1 MLQAE
6 SIEKTWSQIL
16 KVAPQEAILRRIK
29 IRPGLLDI
37 LVTLIFKSVLVFLF
51 RIFWQLKIKGREF
64 LPSGG
69 PYLICPNHAS
79 YLDGF
84 AVFSSLTFRSAIN
97 TFFLGYSD
105 IFEHPSVSWGNKLA
119 RLIPIDPN
127 THLTEAMQAVSFV
140 LSEKK
145 IACIFPEGRRSIDEN
160 IAEFKKG
167 VGILIKEL
175 GVPVIPVYIQGSHQS
190 WPRGNLLP
198 RLYPLKVTFGKP
210 ILAAELLRNKEQG
223 QSLDDYEA
231 IAQALR
237 EEVLK
242 LVC

>member
-1 MLQAE
+1 
-6 SIEKTWSQIL
+6 
-16 KVAPQEAILRRIK
+16 
-29 IRPGLLDI
+29 
-37 LVTLIFKSVLVFLF
+37 
-51 RIFWQLKIKGREF
+51 
-64 LPSGG
+64 
-69 PYLICPNHAS
+69 
-79 YLDGF
+79 
-84 AVFSSLTFRSAIN
+84 
-97 TFFLGYSD
+97 
-105 IFEHPSVSWGNKLA
+105 
-119 RLIPIDPN
+119 
-127 THLTEAMQAVSFV
+127 MQAVSFV